1 MTRSTP
7 NNTTR
12 LYLCRSRLRMFMYQY
27 RCHIVCC
34 AGPIK
39 GRHSNRSAWSPSS
52 RLLLRTRTRAK
63 RARQSDCSARIAEH
77 RSRCDCTGLLTLRS
91 SLFSFASLE
100 SALDAPQHAPRC
112 IPVEQMPT
120 TTQSDLAYDERTE
133 RVRKA
138 KAKRCTT
145 SPRQVLG

>member
-12 LYLCRSRLRMFMYQY
+12 LYLCRSRLRMFMYQS

-63 RARQSDCSARIAEH
+63 QARQSDCSARSAKY

-91 SLFSFASLE
+91 LLFSFASLE

-112 IPVEQMPT
+112 IPFEQMPK
-120 TTQSDLAYDERTE
+120 TTQSDLAYDERSE
-133 RVRKA
+133 RVRK
-138 KAKRCTT
+138 KPKQRCTT
-145 SPRQVLG
+145 APRPLG